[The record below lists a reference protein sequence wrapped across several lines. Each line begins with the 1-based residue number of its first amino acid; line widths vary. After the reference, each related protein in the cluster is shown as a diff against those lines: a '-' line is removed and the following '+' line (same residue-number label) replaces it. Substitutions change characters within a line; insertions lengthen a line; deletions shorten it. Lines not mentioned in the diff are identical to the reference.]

1 MEDPGREITESLA
14 HYEQVLRVHNDSV
27 SRVQNSVYQVLQRGQ
42 ELYQVIRRKKQPLR
56 ERRSLAIILFIY
68 ERRNLR
74 SQSQI
79 CSIFFLSS

>member
-42 ELYQVIRRKKQPLR
+42 ELYQVIRKKYSR
-56 ERRSLAIILFIY
+56 
-68 ERRNLR
+68 
-74 SQSQI
+74 
-79 CSIFFLSS
+79 